1 MQIINAGDFESVQAA
16 IDFLSKK
23 PGPRELIIPKG
34 LTKTGPISLVS
45 DLTIRLEEGAVLQ
58 FMDDPDLYPPIWTR
72 WEGVECYAMHPL
84 MYAADCENIV
94 ITGKGTI
101 DGNGRAWWKKFAQIE
116 REDRT

>member
-1 MQIINAGDFESVQAA
+1 MQIINAGDFESVPAA

-58 FMDDPDLYPPIWTR
+58 FMDDPDLYPPI
-72 WEGVECYAMHPL
+72 
-84 MYAADCENIV
+84 
-94 ITGKGTI
+94 
-101 DGNGRAWWKKFAQIE
+101 
-116 REDRT
+116 